1 MTMDEA
7 ESRPI
12 AVAAGPSRTARPA
25 AAPVRPKT
33 PKWEV
38 DARERLKVGIRKFA
52 KPLADFIARDVNEAD
67 TRFLVTDF
75 LCEAL
80 GYDKFS
86 DLTAEF
92 AIKGDFADYG
102 LRVDKQ
108 LVALIEV
115 KRVTTKLIEK
125 HLRQVEQ
132 YGANEGLEWLML
144 TNGAQWQVYHLD
156 ATLPT
161 DRRTRLRGG
170 LARSRA
176 TGQEG
181 RSPIPIT
188 RDGMKHGVIDEVWKA
203 KRATSPKAIAR
214 VLTSPAVVT
223 AVRKEL
229 RRETDYSATDEEILG
244 LVRGTIK
251 DRLPVGRSH
260 GTASRQSVHASRGHA
275 SGPAGSRRWSARRG
289 PRP

>member
-1 MTMDEA
+1 MDA
-7 ESRPI
+7 PTDPTI
-12 AVAAGPSRTARPA
+12 AIEPA
-25 AAPVRPKT
+25 AAPPPVAGVPSGPRIS
-33 PKWEV
+33 KWET
-38 DARERLKVGIRKFA
+38 DARERLKVGIKKFS
-52 KPLADFIARDVNEAD
+52 KPLADFITRDVNEAD

-92 AIKGDFADYG
+92 ATRTEFADYG

-115 KRVTTKLIEK
+115 KRVTTKLVEK

-132 YGANEGLEWLML
+132 YGANEGVEWLML
-144 TNGAQWQVYHLD
+144 TNGAVWQVYHLE
-156 ATLPT
+156 AALPLT
-161 DRRTRLRGG
+161 VELVFEVDLVGPETPAKKADRLY
-170 LARSRA
+170 A
-176 TGQEG
+176 
-181 RSPIPIT
+181 IT
-188 RDGMKHGVIDEVWKA
+188 RDGMRHKVIDEVWKA

-214 VLTSPAVVT
+214 ALTSEAVVT

-244 LVRGTIK
+244 LVKATIRA
-251 DRLPVGRSH
+251 DCL
-260 GTASRQSVHASRGHA
+260 
-275 SGPAGSRRWSARRG
+275 
-289 PRP
+289 

>member
-1 MTMDEA
+1 MDETTEPA
-7 ESRPI
+7 I
-12 AVAAGPSRTARPA
+12 AIEPPAAPPPA
-25 AAPVRPKT
+25 AAVPTAPSGPKV
-33 PKWEV
+33 PKWEA
-38 DARERLKVGIRKFA
+38 DARERLKVGIKKFS

-80 GYDKFS
+80 GYDKFA

-115 KRVTTKLIEK
+115 KRVTTKLVEK

-156 ATLPT
+156 AALPLT
-161 DRRTRLRGG
+161 VELVFEVDLVGPETPAKKADRLFAITH
-170 LARSRA
+170 
-176 TGQEG
+176 EG
-181 RSPIPIT
+181 I
-188 RDGMKHGVIDEVWKA
+188 KHKVIDEVWKA
-203 KRATSPKAIAR
+203 KRATSPRAIAR

-223 AVRKEL
+223 VIRKEL

-244 LVRGTIK
+244 LVRAT
-251 DRLPVGRSH
+251 L
-260 GTASRQSVHASRGHA
+260 
-275 SGPAGSRRWSARRG
+275 
-289 PRP
+289 RPDCQ

>member
-1 MTMDEA
+1 MDEPT
-7 ESRPI
+7 EPTI
-12 AVAAGPSRTARPA
+12 AIEPA
-25 AAPVRPKT
+25 AAPPPAVAVPSAPSGPKI

-38 DARERLKVGIRKFA
+38 DARDRLKVGIKKFA

-92 AIKGDFADYG
+92 AIKGDYADYG

-108 LVALIEV
+108 LVSLIEV
-115 KRVTTKLIEK
+115 KRVTTKLVEK

-156 ATLPT
+156 ASLPLT
-161 DRRTRLRGG
+161 VELVFEVDLVGPEAPAKKADRLF
-170 LARSRA
+170 A
-176 TGQEG
+176 
-181 RSPIPIT
+181 IT
-188 RDGMKHGVIDEVWKA
+188 RDGMRHKVIDEVWKA

-214 VLTSPAVVT
+214 VLTSGAVLT

-229 RRETDYSATDEEILG
+229 RRETDYAATDAEVLG
-244 LVRGTIK
+244 LIKATVRAEC
-251 DRLPVGRSH
+251 L
-260 GTASRQSVHASRGHA
+260 
-275 SGPAGSRRWSARRG
+275 
-289 PRP
+289 

>member
-1 MTMDEA
+1 MDETTEPTTA
-7 ESRPI
+7 VEP
-12 AVAAGPSRTARPA
+12 AVAPPGA
-25 AAPVRPKT
+25 AAVATAPSGPRV
-33 PKWEV
+33 PKWEA
-38 DARERLKVGIRKFA
+38 DARERLKIGIKKFS

-80 GYDKFS
+80 GYDKFA

-92 AIKGDFADYG
+92 ATRTEFADYG

-115 KRVTTKLIEK
+115 KRVTTKLVEK

-132 YGANEGLEWLML
+132 YGANEGVEWLML
-144 TNGAQWQVYHLD
+144 TNGAVWQVYHLE
-156 ATLPT
+156 AALPLT
-161 DRRTRLRGG
+161 VELVFEVDLVGPETPARKADRLY
-170 LARSRA
+170 A
-176 TGQEG
+176 
-181 RSPIPIT
+181 IT
-188 RDGMKHGVIDEVWKA
+188 RDGMRHKVIDEVWKA

-214 VLTSPAVVT
+214 ALTSEAVVT

-244 LVRGTIK
+244 LVKATIRA
-251 DRLPVGRSH
+251 DCL
-260 GTASRQSVHASRGHA
+260 
-275 SGPAGSRRWSARRG
+275 
-289 PRP
+289 